1 MPTATP
7 DLALTRKRLYEVAG
21 LTVDPDL
28 NRLVFDFVRK
38 LEAEFLSLDSD
49 DLDFG
54 VVVGRVELGRKSPL
68 EAGQQSLFDVLQ
80 LHGRF
85 IRGKDQLFACQL
97 QVVEYVEE
105 GVLGAGFSRELL
117 DVVIINTSIIW

>member
-1 MPTATP
+1 MVGNN
-7 DLALTRKRLYEVAG
+7 KSG
-21 LTVDPDL
+21 
-28 NRLVFDFVRK
+28 VRHIMIHSVEE
-38 LEAEFLSLDSD
+38 LQFLSLDSD

-105 GVLGAGFSRELL
+105 GVLGAGFSRVRNDAGGRFLL
-117 DVVIINTSIIW
+117 QLDDKPTLPARTGLGSSIRP